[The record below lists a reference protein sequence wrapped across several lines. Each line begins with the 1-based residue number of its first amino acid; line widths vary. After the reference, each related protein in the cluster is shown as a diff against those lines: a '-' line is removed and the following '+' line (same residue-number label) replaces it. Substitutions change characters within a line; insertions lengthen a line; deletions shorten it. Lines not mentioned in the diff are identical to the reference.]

1 MCVYVCM
8 YDIMIGFEGG
18 YQGIHVCMC
27 VCMYDIMMKVD
38 REFRENIKVYTY
50 VCVCV
55 CIL

>member
-1 MCVYVCM
+1 VCVYVCM